1 MGVREAIA
9 SIEFDERV
17 AAKSAPEPAFVE
29 EVAAGLPA
37 GDDLTAAELRV
48 DYLLE
53 KIAEERTRLDH
64 LEEFT
69 RRRMD
74 MILEHKSMEAG
85 KIERRLAWLES
96 RVREHMPFDA
106 ASFRKHY
113 GAKSHRL
120 PHGQIGYR
128 ASRASVEIT
137 DPAKAL
143 AFAKARG
150 LEIKVSESV
159 NKTPLLESVMRDG
172 EEPNPETDGF
182 RFVPPQDE
190 FFVNPE

>member
-1 MGVREAIA
+1 MDVAEDMV
-9 SIEFDERV
+9 SLEERY
-17 AAKSAPEPAFVE
+17 ERFFE
-29 EVAAGLPA
+29 NEVTAGLPA

-53 KIAEERTRLDH
+53 KAAEERTRLDQ

-69 RRRMD
+69 ARRVA
-74 MILEHKSMEAG
+74 MIVEHKSAEAS
-85 KIERRLAWLES
+85 KIEKRLAWLES
-96 RVREHMPFDA
+96 RIREHIPFDA

-128 ASRASVEIT
+128 ASRATVEIT

-150 LEIKVSESV
+150 LEVKVSESV

-182 RFVPPQDE
+182 RFVPPADE
-190 FFVNPE
+190 FFCHPDVAF